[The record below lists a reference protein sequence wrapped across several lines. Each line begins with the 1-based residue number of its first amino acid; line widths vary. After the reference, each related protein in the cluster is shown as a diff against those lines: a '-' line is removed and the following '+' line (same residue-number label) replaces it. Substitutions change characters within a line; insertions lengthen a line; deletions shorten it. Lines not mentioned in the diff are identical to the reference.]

1 MDVMGKRAQ
10 VKPEYLDNCVESVQ
24 KLVDEL

>member
-1 MDVMGKRAQ
+1 MDVMGKRVR
-10 VKPEYLDNCVESVQ
+10 VKGEYLQNCVDSVQ